1 MINTLKRSWSR
12 FGLLLV
18 LMAFLAFFIWR
29 AEGFLTEYN
38 LFTLVR
44 FASVQ
49 VMIAFAQMLALSAG
63 EMNLSIGAIGGM
75 VAMFAGAM
83 MEIFGVPP
91 LIAIAASLALAVIL
105 GLINGFLV
113 TRTGIS
119 SFIITLATSSIFTGI
134 MLIVT
139 KADSFDSLPKSFLT
153 FSRQRTLG
161 LALSPLFWIMVLIAI
176 TLWLVYNRTAL
187 GREILAVGANR
198 RAAQMSGLNQRT
210 ILMKTHVLSALLAGV
225 AGIMT
230 AHVLSALLAGVAG
243 IMTAAMLADAVPIIG
258 SEWLM
263 GSFAAN
269 AVGGTAITG
278 GAVSVF
284 GTVLGGFLI
293 AIIYNGVLLL
303 NVSNFFVNFFLG
315 LVLLLA
321 VYLDRLRKVYAERT
335 SLP

>member
-1 MINTLKRSWSR
+1 MRGGFGFAIKEGASAMINTLKRSWSR

-18 LMAFLAFFIWR
+18 LMAFWAFFIWR
-29 AEGFLTEYN
+29 AQGFLTEYN

-49 VMIAFAQMLALSAG
+49 IMIAFAQMVALSAG

-75 VAMFAGAM
+75 VAMFAGGM
-83 MEIFGVPP
+83 MEILGVPP
-91 LIAIAASLALAVIL
+91 LIAIAISLTLSVIL
-105 GLINGFLV
+105 GLINGFLI
-113 TRTGIS
+113 TRTGIN

-139 KADSFDSLPKSFLT
+139 KADSFDSLPESFLT

-161 LALSPLFWIMVLIAI
+161 LALSPLFWIMILTAI
-176 TLWLVYNRTAL
+176 VLWLLYSRTSL

-210 ILMKTHVLSALLAGV
+210 ILMQTHALSALLAGV
-225 AGIMT
+225 AGIM
-230 AHVLSALLAGVAG
+230 S
-243 IMTAAMLADAVPIIG
+243 AAMLADAVPIIG
-258 SEWLM
+258 TDWLL
-263 GSFAAN
+263 GSFAAT
-269 AVGGTAITG
+269 AVGGTVITG

-284 GTVLGGFLI
+284 GTVLGGLLI
-293 AIIYNGVLLL
+293 ASIYNGVLLL

-321 VYLDRLRKVYAERT
+321 VGLDRLRKVYAERT

>member
-18 LMAFLAFFIWR
+18 VMAFLAFFIWR

-44 FASVQ
+44 LASVQ
-49 VMIAFAQMLALSAG
+49 VMVAFAQMLALSAG

-83 MEIFGVPP
+83 MEMLGVPP
-91 LIAIAASLALAVIL
+91 LIAIAAALTLAVIL
-105 GLINGFLV
+105 GLINGFLI

-230 AHVLSALLAGVAG
+230 A
-243 IMTAAMLADAVPIIG
+243 AMLADAVPIIG

>member
-12 FGLLLV
+12 FGLFLV
-18 LMAFLAFFIWR
+18 LMAFWAFFIWR

-83 MEIFGVPP
+83 MEMFGVPP
-91 LIAIAASLALAVIL
+91 LIAIAASLTLAVIL
-105 GLINGFLV
+105 GLINGFLI

-139 KADSFDSLPKSFLT
+139 KADSFDSLPESFLT

-161 LALSPLFWIMVLIAI
+161 LALSPLFWIMILTGIV
-176 TLWLVYNRTAL
+176 LWLVYNRTAL

-210 ILMKTHVLSALLAGV
+210 ILMKTHVF
-225 AGIMT
+225 
-230 AHVLSALLAGVAG
+230 SALLAGVAG

-258 SEWLM
+258 SDWLM

-293 AIIYNGVLLL
+293 ASIYNGVLLL

>member
-1 MINTLKRSWSR
+1 MRGGFGFAIEEGASAMINTLKRSWSR
-12 FGLLLV
+12 FGLFLV
-18 LMAFLAFFIWR
+18 LMAFWAFFIWR

-83 MEIFGVPP
+83 MEMLGVPP
-91 LIAIAASLALAVIL
+91 LIAIAASLTLAVIL
-105 GLINGFLV
+105 GLINGFLI
-113 TRTGIS
+113 TRTGIN

-139 KADSFDSLPKSFLT
+139 KADSFDSLPESFLT

-161 LALSPLFWIMVLIAI
+161 LALSPLFWIMILTGIV
-176 TLWLVYNRTAL
+176 LWLVYNRTSL

-210 ILMKTHVLSALLAGV
+210 ILMKTHVLLGPAG
-225 AGIMT
+225 GRGRYHDGSPCWPMQ
-230 AHVLSALLAGVAG
+230 SRSS
-243 IMTAAMLADAVPIIG
+243 DRIG
-258 SEWLM
+258 
-263 GSFAAN
+263 
-269 AVGGTAITG
+269 
-278 GAVSVF
+278 
-284 GTVLGGFLI
+284 
-293 AIIYNGVLLL
+293 
-303 NVSNFFVNFFLG
+303 
-315 LVLLLA
+315 
-321 VYLDRLRKVYAERT
+321 
-335 SLP
+335 

>member
-12 FGLLLV
+12 FGLFLV
-18 LMAFLAFFIWR
+18 LMAFWAFFIWR

-49 VMIAFAQMLALSAG
+49 IMIAFAQMVALSAG
-63 EMNLSIGAIGGM
+63 DMNLSIGAIGGM

-83 MEIFGVPP
+83 MEILGVPP
-91 LIAIAASLALAVIL
+91 LVAIAASLALSVIL
-105 GLINGFLV
+105 GLINGFLI
-113 TRTGIS
+113 TRTGIN

-139 KADSFDSLPKSFLT
+139 KADSFDSLPESFLT

-161 LALSPLFWIMVLIAI
+161 VALSPLFWIMIVAAIA
-176 TLWLVYNRTAL
+176 LSLFYNRTSL
-187 GREILAVGANR
+187 GRQLLATGANR
-198 RAAQMSGLNQRT
+198 RAAQMSGLNVPGIIVQ
-210 ILMKTHVLSALLAGV
+210 THVLSAFLAGV
-225 AGIMT
+225 AGIM
-230 AHVLSALLAGVAG
+230 SAL
-243 IMTAAMLADAVPIIG
+243 MLADAVPIIG
-258 SEWLM
+258 TDWIL
-263 GSFAAN
+263 GSFAAT
-269 AVGGTAITG
+269 AVGGTVITG
-278 GAVSVF
+278 GSVSVF

-293 AIIYNGVLLL
+293 ASIYNGVLLL

-315 LVLLLA
+315 LVLLIA